1 MANLRRMHKAVSFT
15 GRIATRKGGM
25 LPAGSNTTGSGTN
38 KGRLNENT
46 ARTIADALTWARIV
60 SVVPITILA
69 WYQLKWWVLAI
80 YLVAALTDLLD
91 GLFARRATPAATNV
105 DLDGLADLLL
115 SIMTLL
121 WLWWLIP
128 GFWPKY
134 WLPYIP
140 ALVLLEVYMTTVRIR
155 YPQMTVP
162 HFEFGRFSMALF
174 FLLLPVLII
183 WNDVPW
189 FVHLVLILGTASKTQ
204 LAWAMTRAR
213 A

>member
-1 MANLRRMHKAVSFT
+1 
-15 GRIATRKGGM
+15 M

-38 KGRLNENT
+38 KGRLEKDT

-60 SVVPITILA
+60 SVVPITIAA
-69 WYQLKWWVLAI
+69 WYGFKWWVFGLYI
-80 YLVAALTDLLD
+80 AAVLTDLLD
-91 GLFARRATPAATNV
+91 GMFARRATPPATNV

-140 ALVLLEVYMTTVRIR
+140 VLVLLEVYMTTVRIR

-183 WNDVPW
+183 WDDVSW
-189 FVHLVLILGTASKTQ
+189 FVHLVLILGTVSKTQ
-204 LAWAMTRAR
+204 LTWAMAR
-213 A
+213 APA